1 MIKVSD
7 LHKTYNRN
15 RRNEVRAIDG
25 VDLELGETGLCAIYG
40 KSGSGKTSLLNAI
53 GGLDTFNGGK
63 VEIDGIS
70 YEKSVSDAF
79 RIANIGYIFQN
90 YLLDDQVTV
99 YENVARGLKT
109 VGVRDEETIFT
120 RVMTALSNV
129 GMDKYYR
136 RKADTLS
143 GGQQQRV
150 AIARAMVK
158 GAKIILADE
167 PTGNLDEY
175 NTKIVMEILKAMSE
189 KCLVVL
195 VTHEHNLIEQ
205 YADKVI
211 EIADGKVILRENRTA
226 FGERFEDKTKVFLG
240 EMDRK
245 EIEAGNVTLEIYGD
259 GAPIRL
265 RLVCAGGKY
274 YLTSSEE
281 KIRWIDE
288 KSEIR
293 FIEGRKEEY
302 FAKRNQTTKSAL
314 KALDKIEPQDLGKVF
329 TLREC
334 FAGGIKSIVGR
345 KKKRNIVL
353 SLGVLAFSVALIFL
367 ISSFGSSYKEYQS
380 AGSGADPYL
389 VTANCSSEEEQE
401 EMLALAKEYG
411 MFYDCISIMYYGNAG
426 VRLSFELSGFESFSG
441 NGYGASYTFY
451 DKTVAADM
459 TFTAGAPDP
468 ASENIYVSSALAVE
482 LLDSFEESSGI
493 DGLEFDNIMKSK
505 ATYNGDNSALTASLN
520 VVGIVEWDQPCVF
533 VDETLYYEDLYG
545 GMYNVAVDQNYG
557 LSAADG
563 EVLIH
568 KDYAEGN
575 TSFAEGKK
583 LTFGKKEFTIRYF
596 DGEFCSYFL
605 INEREMKALPFDYE
619 NWGSLRLVMYARDS
633 DALAQKLNESYPGAY
648 ASSKASVTE
657 EEKERAKSEMIENGV
672 SILIVGALLF
682 AGMYLLV
689 YASTSARS
697 KEIGIYRAIGVTKG
711 NVLLKFFYESLALLI
726 FSVGIAFLLIGLPI
740 TVFSETGKLTGG
752 LFLPWWLYLSAFA
765 AVSVLMLF
773 ICVLPVILFL
783 RKSPVAVLSKYDI

>member
-1 MIKVSD
+1 MIKVCD
-7 LHKTYNRN
+7 LQKVYNKN

-53 GGLDTFNGGK
+53 GGLDSFDGGK
-63 VEIDGIS
+63 VEMDGVA
-70 YEKSVSDAF
+70 YEKSVPDAF
-79 RIANIGYIFQN
+79 RIQNIGYIFQN
-90 YLLDDQVTV
+90 YLLDEQVNV

-109 VGVRDEETIFT
+109 MGVRDEEMIFT

-129 GMDKYYR
+129 GMEKYYR
-136 RKADTLS
+136 RKVDTLS

-175 NTKIVMEILKAMSE
+175 NTKAVMEILKAISE
-189 KCLVVL
+189 KCLVIL
-195 VTHEHNLIEQ
+195 VTHEHDLIEQ

-211 EIADGKVILRENRTA
+211 EIADGKVVLRENRTA
-226 FGERFEDKTKVFLG
+226 RGGRYEDKTKVFLG
-240 EMDRK
+240 GLERQ
-245 EIEAGNVTLEIYGD
+245 EVEAGNVTIEIYGKN
-259 GAPIRL
+259 APIRL
-265 RLVCAGGKY
+265 RLVCDGGKY

-288 KSEIR
+288 KSEIQ
-293 FIEGRKEEY
+293 FIESSREEY
-302 FAKRNQTTKSAL
+302 FAKRDQTTKTAL
-314 KALDKIEPQDLGKVF
+314 QALDRIQPKESGKVF

-334 FAGGIKSIVGR
+334 FAGGVKSIVGR
-345 KKKRNIVL
+345 KKKRNIAL
-353 SLGVLAFSVALIFL
+353 SLIVLAFSIALIFL
-367 ISSFGSSYKEYQS
+367 VSAFGNSWQRYQT
-380 AGSGADPYL
+380 AGTGADPYL

-401 EMLALAKEYG
+401 KMLALAKEYG
-411 MFYDCISIMYYGNAG
+411 MFYDCISILYYGNAG

-441 NGYGASYTFY
+441 NGYRTSYTFY
-451 DKTVAADM
+451 DKSVAADM
-459 TFTAGAPDP
+459 TFLAGALDP
-468 ASENIYVSSALAVE
+468 ASENIYVSSALAAE

-493 DGLEFDNIMKSK
+493 EGLEFDNVMKSK
-505 ATYNGDNSALTASLN
+505 VTYNGDNSGLSASLN

-575 TSFAEGKK
+575 TSFEEGKT

-605 INEREMKALPFDYE
+605 INEQEIKELVFDYE
-619 NWGSLRLVMYARDS
+619 NWGSFRLVMYVQDS

-657 EEKERAKSEMIENGV
+657 EERIRAKNEMIENGIAV
-672 SILIVGALLF
+672 IVVGALLF
-682 AGMYLLV
+682 AGMFLLV
-689 YASTSARS
+689 YASTASRS
-697 KEIGIYRAIGVTKG
+697 KEIGIYRAIGVAKG
-711 NVLLKFFYESLALLI
+711 NVLLKFFYESLALLL
-726 FSVGIAFLLIGLPI
+726 FSVGIAFLLIGLPVMI
-740 TVFSETGKLTGG
+740 SSETGGLFVG

-765 AVSVLMLF
+765 AVSALMLF
-773 ICVLPVILFL
+773 ICVLPVLLFL
-783 RKSPVAVLSKYDI
+783 RKTPVAILSKYDV